1 MKRFLIYLVLVPLAL
16 LIIVVSVA
24 NRHLV
29 MVSLDPVGTQPALS
43 FQAPLFVLLFAAVAV
58 GVVIGGVAVWFRQ
71 GRWRKLAREEKHEI
85 VRLQDQAR
93 LRPDP
98 TSSAP
103 ALPAASGSR

>member
-1 MKRFLIYLVLVPLAL
+1 MKRFLIYLVLIPIAL

-29 MVSLDPVGTQPALS
+29 TVSLDPVGGTPPSFS
-43 FQAPLFVLLFAAVAV
+43 FQAPLFVLLFAAVAL
-58 GVVIGGVAVWFRQ
+58 GVVVGGISVWLRQ
-71 GRWRKLAREEKHEI
+71 GRWRRLAREEKHEI

-98 TSSAP
+98 SPS
-103 ALPAASGSR
+103 ALPLPTRSG